1 MGEKTGNT
9 KMEISTTKKDAEKIL
24 AELNERIRGKNFATA
39 CAQDWFC
46 ELNGRIHALGWL
58 TLIKTVK
65 TGKAAGGKGIHCQL
79 KLVDPDSDEAK
90 EFL

>member
-1 MGEKTGNT
+1 MKEKNN
-9 KMEISTTKKDAEKIL
+9 KMDISATKKEAEKIL

-39 CAQDWFC
+39 CTRDWFC

-58 TLIKTVK
+58 TLIKTLETK
-65 TGKAAGGKGIHCQL
+65 ETTGEKGIHCQL
-79 KLVDPDSDEAK
+79 KLVDPDSEEAK